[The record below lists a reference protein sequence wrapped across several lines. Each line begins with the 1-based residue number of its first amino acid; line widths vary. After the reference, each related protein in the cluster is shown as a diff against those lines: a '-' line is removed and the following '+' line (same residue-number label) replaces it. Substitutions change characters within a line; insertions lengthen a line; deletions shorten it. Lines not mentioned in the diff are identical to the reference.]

1 VNHEKKYEKHHMLA
15 ATATAT
21 LVWCAGAAR
30 AAPLPVALALFWED
44 ETDEALVHD
53 MRARFVGRLSIQPHE
68 LTSEDIDALRATCDL
83 AESCPHVPVPGVV
96 ISEPRRMSST
106 DQLSVADFVAAD
118 GVEAFALGRGAK
130 LNDLYRFLESRAVAE
145 ALSPA
150 AMWRAS
156 RMDSVADFQRLCAL
170 REGLCVVLFAS
181 SAADAPWALLGDALR
196 GFAPQSEAFSLMW
209 AESYS
214 TLHAELNIAL
224 PTTPSIAVI
233 EPRRKKVA
241 VLALKGV
248 DAPTA
253 RRWLQKFDIQ
263 PGEYQD
269 AFYADVP
276 PFASP
281 LQEAAPSSIR
291 RTAT

>member
-1 VNHEKKYEKHHMLA
+1 MLRLLFLA
-15 ATATAT
+15 ARVAST
-21 LVWCAGAAR
+21 
-30 AAPLPVALALFWED
+30 PVPIAVALFWED

-53 MRARFVGRLSIQPHE
+53 MRERFVGRLSILPHE
-68 LTSEDIDALRATCDL
+68 LSSDDVDSLRTACAAKKACTN
-83 AESCPHVPVPGVV
+83 VPVPGVV
-96 ISEPRRMSST
+96 ISDPRRASSAE
-106 DQLSVADFVAAD
+106 QLSVADFVSAV
-118 GVEAFALGRGAK
+118 GVEAFSLGRGAK
-130 LNDLYRFLESRAVAE
+130 LKDLYRFLERRAGE
-145 ALSPA
+145 AQSPA
-150 AMWRAS
+150 AMWRSS
-156 RMDSVADFQRLCAL
+156 RMESVDDFQRLCAL

-196 GFAPQSEAFSLMW
+196 GFAPQNEAFSLMW

-241 VLALKGV
+241 VLALNKDV

-253 RRWLQKFDIQ
+253 RRWLQKFDILQ
-263 PGEYQD
+263 GEYQD

-281 LQEAAPSSIR
+281 LQDAAPSSIR
-291 RTAT
+291 RQAA